1 MPDDASVQV
10 PEDRP
15 IVDVLRAINES
26 GSRFALVVDAQAR
39 LVGIA
44 TDGDIRRGFIAGAS
58 LSDPIKTVMNPTVA
72 KILPTSAPPRRRS
85 SQLFSY

>member
-10 PEDRP
+10 PEDQP
-15 IVDVLRAINES
+15 IVEVLRAINES
-26 GSRFALVVDAQAR
+26 GSRFALVVNAQAH

-58 LSDPIKTVMNPTVA
+58 LNDPINTVMNPDPVVA
-72 KILPTSAPPRRRS
+72 KDILSKEAV
-85 SQLFSY
+85 